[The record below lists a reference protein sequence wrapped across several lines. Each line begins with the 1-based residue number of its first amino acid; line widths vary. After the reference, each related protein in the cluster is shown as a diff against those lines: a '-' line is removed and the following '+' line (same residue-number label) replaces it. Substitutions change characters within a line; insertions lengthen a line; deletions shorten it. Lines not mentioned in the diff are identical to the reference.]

1 MSGCHLFGRQYLKY
15 TKGALGEKSVGPFPP
30 WGPLSTRRQKEPM
43 PNVCDFS
50 ILLIRTELSDT
61 QDILP
66 SRTQSRLWL
75 SHTDAILLLKAS
87 SLALQT
93 RAASFEVLLWRGEV
107 SAVIGPLWRTLLS
120 KEVSF
125 TVIGRERPW
134 VHTGVPAGELANSMK
149 GRLIQVAPDL
159 TSVSMQKDLVES
171 GLRGLESRHASQIL
185 SIWAEQLWLRH
196 LLVRAPPPCWQPL
209 PYS

>member
-1 MSGCHLFGRQYLKY
+1 MSGCHLFGRQFLKH

-125 TVIGRERPW
+125 TVRRAALCRCPKKQHESQLYGN
-134 VHTGVPAGELANSMK
+134 GCQQGGGA
-149 GRLIQVAPDL
+149 L
-159 TSVSMQKDLVES
+159 TNRCLNQSCS
-171 GLRGLESRHASQIL
+171 A
-185 SIWAEQLWLRH
+185 
-196 LLVRAPPPCWQPL
+196 
-209 PYS
+209 

>member
-1 MSGCHLFGRQYLKY
+1 
-15 TKGALGEKSVGPFPP
+15 
-30 WGPLSTRRQKEPM
+30 M

-107 SAVIGPLWRTLLS
+107 LAVIGPLWRTLLS

-159 TSVSMQKDLVES
+159 TSVSMQKDPVES